1 MSDPDGMERYC
12 SSYYDKHGL
21 YNDGFPCPINKYCCQ
36 TPDGGSKMCCSMQKS
51 SVAGVATETENN
63 SNDYSRD
70 NEISSKKENL
80 AFKYNTKSPMN
91 QIRTTLSNLNNF
103 LLEQKQQSHLNFN
116 NINNNNNNKN
126 SHQFNGIFNSN
137 KQSFIAKSNG
147 DVGIGAGF
155 VDNSKLNFN
164 TDSSITSYS
173 SFTLPF
179 FITK

>member
-1 MSDPDGMERYC
+1 MLLKQQIPKRL
-12 SSYYDKHGL
+12 SSL
-21 YNDGFPCPINKYCCQ
+21 
-36 TPDGGSKMCCSMQKS
+36 
-51 SVAGVATETENN
+51 
-63 SNDYSRD
+63 
-70 NEISSKKENL
+70 
-80 AFKYNTKSPMN
+80 
-91 QIRTTLSNLNNF
+91 LSNF